1 MDGLEQRGRERDGGS
16 EKEPERA
23 RVIEREGGGP
33 TLGHLFKFS
42 DISKITAHSHE

>member
-23 RVIEREGGGP
+23 RVIEREGGGGKARS
-33 TLGHLFKFS
+33 LVQVQ
-42 DISKITAHSHE
+42 